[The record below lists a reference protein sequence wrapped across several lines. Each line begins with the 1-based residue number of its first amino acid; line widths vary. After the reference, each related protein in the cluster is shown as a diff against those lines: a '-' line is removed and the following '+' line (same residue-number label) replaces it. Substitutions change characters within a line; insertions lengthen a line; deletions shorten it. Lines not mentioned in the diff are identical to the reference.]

1 MLASFQRKQ
10 MCFRFFIESTYAN
23 EEGIMGHTG
32 CRTISKLAPTGRKYC
47 VETQHGLGE
56 MKHDLFLAVL
66 QITHACRIAG

>member
-1 MLASFQRKQ
+1 
-10 MCFRFFIESTYAN
+10 
-23 EEGIMGHTG
+23 MGHTG

-66 QITHACRIAG
+66 QITRACRIAG